1 MHPRFR
7 LASFTTAA
15 VVAIISMGAL
25 STNQIQNENE
35 AILDWNEYSLE
46 DFPQLPNGQ
55 SFTELTTV
63 GDYPAIGEMTLGE
76 VLPDKTTIGQVEG
89 LDNVKLGDVVGS
101 VDGLSGKKVGE
112 SPAILKIVENY
123 ATNKATEI
131 GSRYAQKFA
140 DKYIGKLFND
150 VPALKELPIGDF
162 KDILSGDPMSSI
174 PGLADTAMNKIPGL
188 DKVSLDKIPGLD
200 KVPLSK
206 ILDLAKYSPVAIM
219 DNVWSKEETKSL
231 FKPISGSDEDGYSVP
246 CNQASCSYIELEDY
260 KGSLK
265 GVLKPADLLS
275 YHGARWIVGGPDKS
289 KGQQMVKGGSG
300 DVGAEFGGKEPTGR
314 SLGEDAK
321 IVLTKVDQSKGTAN
335 FSLYTRACTKFSGC
349 TPKIIGPIPIGTFH
363 ETDLVFLGTP
373 DYKLKKAKMPKWAN
387 DKIAG
392 IIDKYEPALD
402 AMDSLGGMGGN
413 QAQQE
418 DCAQKVLSKM
428 SPGSLAKAG
437 SFVPTMIKESLSAG
451 YSANQT
457 AFFIAMAEDK
467 YNFNVDPSTLISQY
481 KSAANTY
488 ITDKFVNYYSA
499 ASVSGVTGNTAQ
511 KAGLY
516 QGALKPCQSAN
527 CSASGKMI
535 RPSGGGVVSE
545 FGMRLSPTLGVWKLH
560 AGIDLGDGTG
570 APIRAADC
578 GTVEY
583 VGWEDG
589 YGEVVVIKHGRYF
602 TRSAHTS
609 AQFVR
614 QGQKVTQG
622 QRIASAG
629 ATGRVTG
636 PHLHWE
642 VRDGGSFGK
651 PLNPRQFINVN

>member
-7 LASFTTAA
+7 LAAFATAT
-15 VVAIISMGAL
+15 VVAIVSMGAL
-25 STNQIQNENE
+25 STDQLEGNQ
-35 AILDWNEYSLE
+35 AILDWNEYDLSN
-46 DFPQLPNGQ
+46 FPTLPNGQ
-55 SFTELTTV
+55 SFTEITTI
-63 GDYPAIGEMTLGE
+63 GDYPAIGEMTFGE
-76 VLPDKTTIGQVEG
+76 VMPGNTTIGQVEG
-89 LDNVKLGDVVGS
+89 LDNVKLGDVVES
-101 VDGLSGKKVGE
+101 VDGLSDRKVGD
-112 SPAILKIVENY
+112 SPAILKMVENY
-123 ATNKATEI
+123 AVNKSTEI

-162 KDILSGDPMSSI
+162 KAVLSGDPMSSI
-174 PGLADTAMNKIPGL
+174 PGLADTAMKKIPGL
-188 DKVSLDKIPGLD
+188 DKVGLDKIPGLD
-200 KVPLSK
+200 KVPLTK

-231 FKPISGSDEDGYSVP
+231 FKVISGSEEAGYSVP
-246 CNQASCSYIELEDY
+246 CNQAKCSYIEIEDY

-265 GVLKPADLLS
+265 GVLKPADMLS
-275 YHGARWIVGGPDKS
+275 YHGARWIVGGLDKS

-300 DVGAEFGGKEPTGR
+300 VLGKAFGGMEPTGR
-314 SLGEDAK
+314 PLGDDAK
-321 IVLTKVDQSKGTAN
+321 IVLTKVDQAKGSAT
-335 FSLYTRACTKFSGC
+335 FSLYLRACTELSGC
-349 TPKIIGPIPIGTFH
+349 TPRIIGPIPIATFY
-363 ETDLVFLGTP
+363 ETDLVFLGVP
-373 DYKLKKAKMPKWAN
+373 NYKTKKSMMPKWAN

-392 IIDKYEPALD
+392 IIEKYEPALD
-402 AMDSLGGMGGN
+402 ALDGLGGLGGGN

-428 SPGSLAKAG
+428 SPSSSSRGA
-437 SFVPTMIKESLSAG
+437 SFVPTLIKESLNAG

-467 YNFNVDPSTLISQY
+467 YDFNVDPSALISQY
-481 KSAANTY
+481 KSPAKVY
-488 ITDKFVNYYSA
+488 INDKFVNYYSA
-499 ASVSGVTGNTAQ
+499 ASIAGVTGDTAQ
-511 KAGLY
+511 KAALY
-516 QGALKPCQSAN
+516 QEALKPCQSAS
-527 CSASGKMI
+527 CSSSGKMI
-535 RPSGGGVVSE
+535 RPSNGSVVSE

-560 AGIDLGDGTG
+560 AGIDLGDSTG
-570 APIRAADC
+570 APIRASDC
-578 GTVEY
+578 GIVEY

-589 YGEVVVIKHGRYF
+589 YGKVVIIKHGRFY

-614 QGQKVTQG
+614 QGQRVQQG

-651 PLNPRQFINVN
+651 PVNPRKFTNLN